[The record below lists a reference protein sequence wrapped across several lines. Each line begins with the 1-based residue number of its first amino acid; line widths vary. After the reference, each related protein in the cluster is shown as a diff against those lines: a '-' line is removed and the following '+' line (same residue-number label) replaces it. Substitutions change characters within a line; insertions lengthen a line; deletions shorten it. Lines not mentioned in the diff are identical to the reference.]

1 MPIRSC
7 VGCRQRWPISQLL
20 GLTWRDDTCHV
31 VRLAGTPVRRPG
43 PEPEPGRRETKGTG
57 EEAGTARPH
66 AGRAT
71 EPIDETRLVNGA
83 EVAEGAPQSGRPQ
96 GKGWSA
102 CPDAKCLERALR
114 AKGAEARSRA
124 AKQAAA
130 GREPAGLDNTGGG
143 REAGAG
149 KKRGDGRKVRAVG
162 QPGVGDA
169 VARVLDEA
177 TLLVAQW
184 IEARQDGLRRRRV
197 PVTGDARLDAWQQ
210 LADRMNAARTGR

>member
-7 VGCRQRWPISQLL
+7 VGCRKRWPITALL
-20 GLTWRDDTCHV
+20 GLTWRDEAFHV
-31 VRLAGTPVRRPG
+31 VRLAGTPARRP
-43 PEPEPGRRETKGTG
+43 RVRCAV
-57 EEAGTARPH
+57 EA
-66 AGRAT
+66 
-71 EPIDETRLVNGA
+71 IDKSRLVIA
-83 EVAEGAPQSGRPQ
+83 ADVAEGALSDRHT

-102 CPDAKCLERALR
+102 CPNAKCLERALR

-130 GREPAGLDNTGGG
+130 SRQPAGSSGSAGGERTGEG

-149 KKRGDGRKVRAVG
+149 KKRSDGRKVRAEG
-162 QPGVGDA
+162 HPGVGDA

-177 TLLVAQW
+177 ALLVAQR

-210 LADRMNAARTGR
+210 LADRVNAERAGR